1 MSPRQ
6 LATAELLEREQ
17 RILSAA
23 YEVMAEVGVSAL
35 TLERVSQNLPY
46 SKGTLYNHFTCKED
60 LIIAMCVESI
70 EIFEGFK
77 GRVMAFDASS
87 RARMQALSL
96 AYLLYAKLYPLRF
109 MLVISAKSGQIL
121 EKASESRRNQLL
133 DTESRLM
140 ALPVYHLIVPA
151 LESGECKP
159 PMPLAPEQIIYS
171 CWSNAFGAIAL
182 LEDDVRCCSI
192 RQDMHAEREVLISIN
207 LVLDGLGW
215 QPLSADHDW
224 RGEAK
229 RAIETLFGEELKRLK
244 QLKTP
249 FSVDF

>member
-77 GRVMAFDASS
+77 ERVISFDASS

-109 MLVISAKSGQIL
+109 SRTMCAVAASARTCTPSAKSSS
-121 EKASESRRNQLL
+121 ASTWCSMASAGSR
-133 DTESRLM
+133 
-140 ALPVYHLIVPA
+140 
-151 LESGECKP
+151 
-159 PMPLAPEQIIYS
+159 
-171 CWSNAFGAIAL
+171 
-182 LEDDVRCCSI
+182 
-192 RQDMHAEREVLISIN
+192 
-207 LVLDGLGW
+207 
-215 QPLSADHDW
+215 
-224 RGEAK
+224 
-229 RAIETLFGEELKRLK
+229 
-244 QLKTP
+244 
-249 FSVDF
+249 